1 MKYMDE
7 KTINEFK
14 ELFSK
19 DFYAELK
26 NEYLNKLYEGTC
38 EFYDMILQQLA
49 NLAGSNLKL
58 LNTYPEL
65 REEVVS
71 TELETYAR
79 KEKIYNTLHG
89 HFYVEKNSEKSKEY
103 VFNYEALFCMLKD
116 NGITIGFD
124 KMTCNKEHN
133 YHTTM
138 QYGIPTG
145 KEGRE
150 SVAVL
155 ISTSLSNLHEAMKK
169 IDEKTSDVSEEEKK
183 INNANKMS
191 EILSMDFLEEDKK
204 MFLRWIDEGTKEIF
218 NAILLGLADATEKRL
233 KDISPQ
239 DYEIF
244 ERGTYNSQTSRVFDK
259 MEIRGRFETI
269 AREDYNVKYGIYKY
283 SDAKKIR
290 FSYEKL
296 LNMFKSCGV
305 NVGFSNN
312 NPNKEYTKL
321 EWTLPTIEDLKNDYN
336 EVKVSYSTYI
346 PKLKKAIEQINNDSE
361 FAKINGVKKL
371 ADLFSIDFYENV
383 KVELSKSVEEGTLNL
398 YASIWDVL
406 LKKAQKQI
414 KFVPPQYYDAD
425 PWSNDVPE
433 VVASNLSL
441 YCYIDTSAF
450 NDHDSMYGIYK
461 ESDNTEIKF
470 NYETLYNMFKN
481 DNVDIAFTR
490 YDPYKGY
497 PKYFKGFFFVRS
509 DTPLEL
515 PIAKD
520 LSNENSGCFIEF
532 RTTFGKVRELIE
544 GKNNNNL
551 TTPEEKKKKLTK

>member
-1 MKYMDE
+1 MDE
-7 KTINEFK
+7 KNINKFK
-14 ELFSK
+14 KLFSK
-19 DFYAELK
+19 DFYTEQK
-26 NEYLNKLYEGTC
+26 NEYLSALYERTC

-49 NLAGSNLKL
+49 NLAGSDLKF
-58 LNTYPEL
+58 LNANPEL
-65 REEVVS
+65 GEEVVR
-71 TELETYAR
+71 TELQTIAQ
-79 KEKIYNTLHG
+79 KEKVYNTLHG
-89 HFYVEKNSEKSKEY
+89 HFYADKNSKKSEEY
-103 VFNYEALFCMLKD
+103 VFSYRALFCMLKD

-124 KMTCNKEHN
+124 KETNDKENN
-133 YHTTM
+133 YKTM
-138 QYGIPTG
+138 IQYGMPTG
-145 KEGRE
+145 DKQEQM
-150 SVAVL
+150 VTIL
-155 ISTSLSNLHEAMKK
+155 LSTSLSNLKKAMKK
-169 IDEKTSDVSEEEKK
+169 GHKNTLVTSEEEK

-191 EILSMDFLEEDKK
+191 EILLMDFLEEDKK
-204 MFLRWIDEGTKEIF
+204 MFLRFLDEGTKDFF
-218 NAILLGLADATEKRL
+218 NDILCMIANETKKRL

-239 DYEIF
+239 DYDAF
-244 ERGTYNSQTSRVFDK
+244 EK
-259 MEIRGRFETI
+259 MEKYGGYVSRIYDIMQIRGYFNSV
-269 AREDYNVKYGIYKY
+269 AREDYNVKYGIYKC
-283 SDAKKIR
+283 SDGQKIR

-312 NPNKEYTKL
+312 NPKKEYTEL
-321 EWTLPTIEDLKNDYN
+321 EWNLPTIEDLKNDYN

-515 PIAKD
+515 PTAKD
-520 LSNENSGCFIEF
+520 LTGENSGCVIEF
-532 RTTFGKVRELIE
+532 RTTFGKIRELIE
-544 GKNNNNL
+544 SKNNNNL
-551 TTPEEKKKKLTK
+551 PTPEEKKKKLIK

>member
-1 MKYMDE
+1 MDE

-14 ELFSK
+14 GLFSK
-19 DFYAELK
+19 DFYTEQK
-26 NEYLNKLYEGTC
+26 NEYLSALYERTR

-49 NLAGSNLKL
+49 NLAGSDLKL
-58 LNTYPEL
+58 LNAYPKLGEK
-65 REEVVS
+65 VVS
-71 TELETYAR
+71 TELRTIAQ
-79 KEKIYNTLHG
+79 KEKVYNTLHG
-89 HFYVEKNSEKSKEY
+89 HFYVNKNSKISEEY
-103 VFNYEALFCMLKD
+103 VFSYEALFCMLKD

-124 KMTCNKEHN
+124 KVTSDKENN
-133 YHTTM
+133 YKDM
-138 QYGIPTG
+138 IQYGMPTG
-145 KEGRE
+145 DKQEQT
-150 SVAVL
+150 VTVL
-155 ISTSLSNLHEAMKK
+155 ISTSLSNLKKAMKK
-169 IDEKTSDVSEEEKK
+169 GNKNTLATSEEEK

-191 EILSMDFLEEDKK
+191 EILSMNFLEEDKK
-204 MFLRWIDEGTKEIF
+204 MFLRFLDEGTEEIF
-218 NAILLGLADATEKRL
+218 NDILCMIADETEKRL
-233 KDISPQ
+233 KDISPK

-244 ERGTYNSQTSRVFDK
+244 ERYTYNSQTSRVFDK
-259 MEIRGRFETI
+259 MIMGGNFKTV

-283 SDAKKIR
+283 SDGKKIR

-312 NPNKEYTKL
+312 NPNNRWKEL
-321 EWTLPTIEDLKNDYN
+321 EYTLPTIEDLKNNYN
-336 EVKVSYSTYI
+336 EVTVSYSTDI
-346 PKLKKAIEQINNDSE
+346 PKLKKAIEQRNNDSE
-361 FAKINGVKKL
+361 FTKINGVKKL

-383 KVELSKSVEEGTLNL
+383 KVELSKSVEEGTRNL

-414 KFVPPQYYDAD
+414 NFVPPQYYDAD

-441 YCYIDTSAF
+441 YCYINTSAF

-490 YDPYKGY
+490 YNLYKGY
-497 PKYFKGFFFVRS
+497 PEYLKGFFFVRS

-515 PIAKD
+515 PTAKD
-520 LSNENSGCFIEF
+520 LTNENSGCFIEF

-544 GKNNNNL
+544 SKNNNNL
-551 TTPEEKKKKLTK
+551 PTSEEKKKKLTK